1 MSADLD
7 KQRNALLKDGF
18 VIVRGMISP
27 GELESFRASSDA
39 IVDAAPSSSRVV
51 ITEWVD
57 QQSADVLEFLFSD
70 RAFGFTRDMLES
82 PDAAPL
88 GMWIL
93 CSANTGWHRD
103 IHPFDMAPLDGLQED
118 IRINGPPYLQWN
130 IALCDDPFL
139 HVVPGSHLRRN
150 SSEESKIERSMG
162 LIPLTGTLKVDL
174 KAGDG
179 VIYINNI
186 LHAAANSESTKR
198 RTLHLGYQAFG
209 GRGFSH
215 FYPTVSMCTEF
226 LDRIST
232 EFAELCR
239 HFDSLHETR
248 REEVIRVL
256 LAILDR
262 DEAAY
267 AEAIERIHPS
277 RYCRMVTAVVLS
289 KTAYLMRKFK
299 NSDERTYHNG
309 PDMQKLTARFS
320 TKELEELWCRF
331 AILDRKL
338 QADEEIYEPLF
349 QSGPTRYFF
358 YEMPEDFGMDDF
370 VNSWGRD

>member
-179 VIYINNI
+179 VIYINFI
-186 LHAAANSESTKR
+186 LHWGSDYSSKMR
-198 RTLHLGYQAFG
+198 RTLHGGHSIFTRLGDLAFT
-209 GRGFSH
+209 R
-215 FYPTVSMCTEF
+215 F
-226 LDRIST
+226 LST
-232 EFAELCR
+232 
-239 HFDSLHETR
+239 TP
-248 REEVIRVL
+248 RE
-256 LAILDR
+256 AF
-262 DEAAY
+262 EAF
-267 AEAIERIHPS
+267 EA
-277 RYCRMVTAVVLS
+277 
-289 KTAYLMRKFK
+289 
-299 NSDERTYHNG
+299 
-309 PDMQKLTARFS
+309 
-320 TKELEELWCRF
+320 
-331 AILDRKL
+331 
-338 QADEEIYEPLF
+338 
-349 QSGPTRYFF
+349 
-358 YEMPEDFGMDDF
+358 
-370 VNSWGRD
+370 